1 MEVEGKYVVKKSFS
15 ARIDEETYGAIDAY
29 CKEQGISQAQWLER
43 VAKSFL
49 SGSQMLT
56 DPVDSK
62 IDAAI
67 APLRD
72 ELEEMRQLLGKS
84 LEAAA

>member
-1 MEVEGKYVVKKSFS
+1 MEVRGKYVVKKSFS

-29 CKEQGISQAQWLER
+29 CKAQGLSQAQWLER

-72 ELEEMRQLLGKS
+72 ELAELREALGKFD
-84 LEAAA
+84 EAA

>member
-1 MEVEGKYVVKKSFS
+1 MSKKSFSFS
-15 ARIDEETYGAIDAY
+15 ARIDEDMGRAIVAY
-29 CKEQGISQAQWLER
+29 CEEQDISRAQWLER

-49 SGSQMLT
+49 SGNQA

-72 ELEEMRQLLGKS
+72 ELTEMRELLGKS
-84 LEAAA
+84 QAA

>member
-1 MEVEGKYVVKKSFS
+1 MVKKSFS

-29 CKEQGISQAQWLER
+29 CKEQGLSQAQWLER

-72 ELEEMRQLLGKS
+72 ELAELREALGKFD
-84 LEAAA
+84 EAA

>member
-1 MEVEGKYVVKKSFS
+1 MKATGKHMSKKSFSFS
-15 ARIDEETYGAIDAY
+15 ARIDEDMGKAIVAY
-29 CKEQGISQAQWLER
+29 CEQHDISRAQWLEQ

-49 SGSQMLT
+49 SGNQDFT

-62 IDAAI
+62 IDLAI

-72 ELEEMRQLLGKS
+72 ELAEMRELLGKS
-84 LEAAA
+84 QAA

>member
-1 MEVEGKYVVKKSFS
+1 MVKKSFS
-15 ARIDEETYGAIDAY
+15 ARIDEETYGSIDSY
-29 CKEQGISQAQWLER
+29 CKEHGFSQAQWLER

-49 SGSQMLT
+49 SGSQMLA

-72 ELEEMRQLLGKS
+72 ELGELRELLGKP
-84 LEAAA
+84 

>member
-1 MEVEGKYVVKKSFS
+1 MEVRGKYVVKKSFS
-15 ARIDEETYGAIDAY
+15 ARIDEELHGAIDAY
-29 CKEQGISQAQWLER
+29 CKEQDISQAQWLER

-49 SGSQMLT
+49 SGGQILT

-72 ELEEMRQLLGKS
+72 ELAEMRELLGKS
-84 LEAAA
+84 QAA

>member
-1 MEVEGKYVVKKSFS
+1 MIKKSDKKSFS
-15 ARIDEETYGAIDAY
+15 ARIDEEIYGAIDAY
-29 CKEQGISQAQWLER
+29 CKEQGLSQAQWLER

-72 ELEEMRQLLGKS
+72 ELSEMRELLGKFN
-84 LEAAA
+84 EAA

>member
-1 MEVEGKYVVKKSFS
+1 MIKKSDKKSFS

-29 CKEQGISQAQWLER
+29 CKEQGLSQAQWLER
-43 VAKSFL
+43 LAKSFF

-56 DPVDSK
+56 DPVDSR

-72 ELEEMRQLLGKS
+72 ELAELREALGKFD
-84 LEAAA
+84 EAA